1 MAWLIM
7 PRKKFQPNSEF
18 PYHVRA
24 RTTNKDWFEL
34 PLDVVWSIFA
44 DYLHFLWRAY
54 DVRIHSFVLMNNHFH
69 MIVSTP
75 DANLD
80 EAMNYLMREVSKRI
94 GERVGRIN
102 QIFGGPYKW
111 SLIKDD
117 IYLHHA
123 YKYIYRNPVDA
134 GMISRVEEYPFSTLR
149 GLLGLDYL
157 HIPTYDPLD
166 IGRELN
172 SQLNWLNQA
181 YAPDERET
189 IKKALSKKEFRFTRD
204 DKTRK
209 MPIITIT

>member
-1 MAWLIM
+1 M

-18 PYHVRA
+18 PYHVWA

-34 PLDVVWSIFA
+34 PMEEVWSIFA
-44 DYLHFLWRAY
+44 DYLHFIWRAY

-75 DANLD
+75 EANLN

-111 SLIKDD
+111 SLIKNGL
-117 IYLHHA
+117 YLHHA

-134 GMISRVEEYPFSTLR
+134 GMITRVEEYPFSTLR

-157 HIPTYDPLD
+157 HIPTYDPFDL
-166 IGRELN
+166 GRAPDV
-172 SQLNWLNQA
+172 QIAWLNQP
-181 YAPDERET
+181 YEPEDRET
-189 IKKALSKKEFRFTRD
+189 IKKALSKKEFKFTREERS
-204 DKTRK
+204 RK
-209 MPIITIT
+209 FPSLDLKSH